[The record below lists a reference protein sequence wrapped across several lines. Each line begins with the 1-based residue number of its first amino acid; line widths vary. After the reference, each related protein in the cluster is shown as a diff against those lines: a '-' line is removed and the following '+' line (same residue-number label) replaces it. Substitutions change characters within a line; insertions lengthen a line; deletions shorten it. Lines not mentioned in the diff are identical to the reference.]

1 MLRQTLAESGTLYL
15 MMLGLVAI
23 AVMLKAPKGLWGF
36 VADRWGVQLLP
47 LARRL
52 VVNREGRDP

>member
-1 MLRQTLAESGTLYL
+1 
-15 MMLGLVAI
+15 MLGLVAI
-23 AVMLKAPKGLWGF
+23 VVMLKAPKGLWGF

-52 VVNREGRDP
+52 IVDREQNRP